1 MIFKKFTV
9 GDMGNNN
16 YLLTDNGE
24 AALIDCTGV
33 IPELEAVL
41 KETNSE
47 LKYILLTHGHF
58 DHIQG
63 VKCLQDKYPNIKT
76 YIHEADKE
84 TVDTTN
90 EFMKM
95 VGLAPIDIPRI
106 DGYLKDGDK
115 FKLGNIELDVIH
127 LPGHTPGGIGFKY
140 ENMLFSGDTVF
151 LNSVGRTDLP
161 GGDYNTLVKTVT
173 EKIFTMN
180 ENTIIYSGH
189 GADTTV
195 GYEKKYNIICS

>member
-63 VKCLQDKYPNIKT
+63 VKHLQDKYPDIKT

-95 VGLAPIDIPRI
+95 VGLAPIDIPKI
-106 DGYLKDGDK
+106 DGYLNDGDK
-115 FKLGNIELDVIH
+115 FKLGNVELDVIH